1 MSIEDLIKNYKTQ
14 RFSIEQSISREEDN
28 LLKYQLKKDENA
40 VNACRERLTNLYAE
54 IKRIDDKI
62 YELENGVDNTFD
74 APIPTQTQMPEIG
87 DVPIDD
93 GTATVRFTMTNETE
107 GTKGHG
113 NSRVKIHETET
124 KTVERTVEV
133 VNGNIVSETET
144 KTTSKT
150 TQKRKDEVIDIN
162 SKLLD

>member
-40 VNACRERLTNLYAE
+40 VNACRERLANLYDE
-54 IKRIDDKI
+54 IRRIDDKI
-62 YELENGVDNTFD
+62 YELENGTGNTFD
-74 APIPTQTQMPEIG
+74 APIPAQPQLPNI
-87 DVPIDD
+87 DNVPIDD

-113 NSRVKIHETET
+113 ADKVKIHETET
-124 KTVERTVEV
+124 KTVERKVEV
-133 VNGNIVSETET
+133 VDGIIVSETQTE
-144 KTTSKT
+144 TTSKT